1 MYNGCRNVCYEL
13 RDGTGL
19 KSIIVIIFVIFIFY
33 MDRRV
38 KAIVKLINVLYK
50 PLGIEINDIDDNGFP
65 QTLINIY
72 FSEIDDSYISNPH
85 HRDVKY
91 LKERNFEFKLRKDI
105 LDYLDIKTS
114 GLDPNTGFSPYNEED
129 ITINVVSEL

>member
-1 MYNGCRNVCYEL
+1 
-13 RDGTGL
+13 
-19 KSIIVIIFVIFIFY
+19 

-91 LKERNFEFKLRKDI
+91 LKERNFEFKLRKHYS
-105 LDYLDIKTS
+105 LCCSIKRKPT
-114 GLDPNTGFSPYNEED
+114 LFNPT
-129 ITINVVSEL
+129 

>member
-1 MYNGCRNVCYEL
+1 
-13 RDGTGL
+13 
-19 KSIIVIIFVIFIFY
+19 
-33 MDRRV
+33 MDIRV

-72 FSEIDDSYISNPH
+72 FREIDDSYISNPN

-91 LKERNFEFKLRKDI
+91 LKERNFEFELRKGI
-105 LDYLDIKTS
+105 LSYLGIKTS

-129 ITINVVSEL
+129 ISINVVSEL

>member
-1 MYNGCRNVCYEL
+1 
-13 RDGTGL
+13 
-19 KSIIVIIFVIFIFY
+19 
-33 MDRRV
+33 MDNQV
-38 KAIVKLINVLYK
+38 KAVVKLINVLYK
-50 PLGIEINDIDDNGFP
+50 PIGIEANEINDNGFP
-65 QTLINIY
+65 QTLINVY
-72 FSEIDDSYISNPH
+72 FEEIDDSYITNPN
-85 HRDVKY
+85 HRNKKY

>member
-1 MYNGCRNVCYEL
+1 
-13 RDGTGL
+13 
-19 KSIIVIIFVIFIFY
+19 

-72 FSEIDDSYISNPH
+72 FSEIDDSYISNPN

-91 LKERNFEFKLRKDI
+91 LKERNFEFRLRKDI